1 MNDIQPDGFLGMKL
15 VPGVAGFVGGC
26 VSLSFIQGLS
36 KWQAVVTV
44 LTGGATGTYLAP
56 VIVYHTAL
64 PVDLAGGVGFL
75 LGLTAMG
82 LCGWA
87 VKAAGDP
94 VKLWETFRG
103 VFRK

>member
-1 MNDIQPDGFLGMKL
+1 MNDMQPDGFLGMKF

-26 VSLSFIQGLS
+26 VALSFVQGLN
-36 KWQAVVTV
+36 KRQAVVTV

-56 VIVYHTAL
+56 FVVYRAAL
-64 PVDLAGGVGFL
+64 PIDLAGGVGFL

-87 VKAAGDP
+87 VKAAKDP
-94 VKLWETFRG
+94 VALWETFRRA
-103 VFRK
+103 FRK

>member
-1 MNDIQPDGFLGMKL
+1 MNDIQSDGFLGMKF

-26 VSLSFIQGLS
+26 VALSFVQGLN
-36 KWQAVVTV
+36 KRQAVVTV
-44 LTGGATGTYLAP
+44 LTGGATGTYLSP
-56 VIVYHTAL
+56 VIVHHAAL
-64 PVDLAGGVGFL
+64 PVDLVGGVGFL

>member
-1 MNDIQPDGFLGMKL
+1 MNDMQPDGFLGMKF

-26 VSLSFIQGLS
+26 VALSFVQGLN
-36 KWQAVVTV
+36 KRQAVVTV

-56 VIVYHTAL
+56 FVVYRAAL
-64 PVDLAGGVGFL
+64 PIDLAGGVGFL

-87 VKAAGDP
+87 VKAAKDP
-94 VKLWETFRG
+94 VALWETFRG

>member
-1 MNDIQPDGFLGMKL
+1 MSDIQPDGFLGMKL

-26 VSLSFIQGLS
+26 VALSFVQGLN
-36 KWQAVVTV
+36 KRQAFATV
-44 LTGGATGTYLAP
+44 LTGGATGTYLSP
-56 VIVYHTAL
+56 VIVHHAAL
-64 PVDLAGGVGFL
+64 PSDLAGGVGFL